1 MGRASAVVGLRGEA
15 AILRACRWR
24 LSSRLFPRN
33 GTLRAMLI
41 DMPYQIISMVLDL
54 VVGVIGG
61 VCLLRLYMQQQR
73 IPMSARA
80 GNPLGPFLFAVSDW
94 IVLPLRR
101 VLPSLAFLDLASL
114 LAAYAL
120 ELAQFSLLWL
130 IQGMPHSYGAVAGL
144 AGVGLLRLVIS
155 GMTAI
160 VFIYALLSWIQSAS
174 PVSDLLDRL
183 VAPLLAP
190 IRRYLPLVGGVDLSP
205 LALLL
210 ALQIMGLLI
219 HPLDGA
225 ILMLLA

>member
-1 MGRASAVVGLRGEA
+1 LGAAVALRGET
-15 AILRACRWR
+15 AILRACHWR
-24 LSSRLFPRN
+24 LSSRLILAN
-33 GTLRAMLI
+33 GALLALLI
-41 DMPYQIISMVLDL
+41 DMPYQIVSMVLDL

-61 VCLLRLYMQQQR
+61 ACLLRLYMQQQR

-80 GNPLGPFLFAVSDW
+80 GNPIGPFLFAISDW

-101 VLPSLAFLDLASL
+101 VLPGLAFLDLASL

-120 ELAQFSLLWL
+120 ELAQYSLLWL
-130 IQGMPHSYGAVAGL
+130 IQGMPYGYGAVAGL
-144 AGVGLLRLVIS
+144 AGVGLLRLALS
-155 GMTAI
+155 GMTAM
-160 VFIYALLSWIQSAS
+160 VFIYALLSWVQSAS

-210 ALQIMGLLI
+210 ALQIAGLLI
-219 HPLDGA
+219 HPLDSA
-225 ILMLLA
+225 VLMLLA

>member
-1 MGRASAVVGLRGEA
+1 
-15 AILRACRWR
+15 
-24 LSSRLFPRN
+24 
-33 GTLRAMLI
+33 MLI

-144 AGVGLLRLVIS
+144 AGVGLLRLAVS
-155 GMTAI
+155 AMTAI
-160 VFIYALLSWIQSAS
+160 VFIYGLLSRIQSAS
-174 PVSDLLDRL
+174 PVADLLDCL

-190 IRRYLPLVGGVDLSP
+190 NRRYLPLVGGVDLSP